1 MKGGKARLPRRSL
14 LQHLPVRIQT
24 RLHDVARATR
34 LRRHWRFC
42 DAAPIALVGT
52 HDLSPS
58 GAPRVALDVA
68 QVLHSAGYRIVVVS
82 MADGPLR
89 ADFERLGALILIDL
103 LPARRRPYLRR
114 LAARAEIAF
123 VNTYMAAALVDAWAE
138 HVPTCWY
145 LHELSAFADLAATG
159 IFDVPL
165 KGAARIWAGSELC
178 ARLVR
183 PYRDDVVVLPYGLEP
198 IREVPGW
205 GPDKRGDN
213 LLRIAVFGSIEPRKG
228 QDLALDGLAMLD
240 PADRTQIRL
249 RVYGRPL
256 DPVFAR
262 DVMQRCDAIPEAS
275 FEGELDH
282 AGYRT
287 ALVDNDAILVSSRED
302 TAPLTSIDALS
313 AGRILLLTHAIG
325 TSAWL
330 EDGVDALI
338 EEQADA
344 AGMARL
350 FQRALVA
357 RPRAAEISIAAKARF
372 EAVFS
377 RGAFVR
383 RVSAE
388 IVLAKSAT

>member
-1 MKGGKARLPRRSL
+1 MRKGVHLPRRSL

-24 RLHDVARATR
+24 RLHDAARAMRLHRYRR
-34 LRRHWRFC
+34 LR

-68 QVLHSAGYRIVVVS
+68 QVLHASGYRIVVVS
-82 MADGPLR
+82 MVDGPLR
-89 ADFERLGALILIDL
+89 ADFERLDALILIDL

-114 LAARAEIAF
+114 LAAHAEIAF
-123 VNTYMAAALVDAWAE
+123 VNTYMAAALVDAWAK

-159 IFDVPL
+159 IFDSPL
-165 KGAARIWAGSELC
+165 TGAARIWAGSELC

-198 IREVPGW
+198 IREVPGRA
-205 GPDKRGDN
+205 PDERSDDP
-213 LLRIAVFGSIEPRKG
+213 LRIAVFGSIEPRKG
-228 QDLALDGLAMLD
+228 QDLALDGLVMLD
-240 PADRTQIRL
+240 PADRVRMRL

-262 DVMQRCDAIPEAS
+262 DVVQRCDVIAEAS

-282 AGYRT
+282 AGYRA

-313 AGRILLLTHAIG
+313 AGRMLLLTRAIG

-330 EDGVDALI
+330 DDGVDALI

-350 FQRALVA
+350 FQRALA
-357 RPRAAEISIAAKARF
+357 AKPRATEIGAAARMRF

-377 RGAFVR
+377 RGAFAR
-383 RVSAE
+383 RIHTE
-388 IVLAKSAT
+388 IIVAKSKT